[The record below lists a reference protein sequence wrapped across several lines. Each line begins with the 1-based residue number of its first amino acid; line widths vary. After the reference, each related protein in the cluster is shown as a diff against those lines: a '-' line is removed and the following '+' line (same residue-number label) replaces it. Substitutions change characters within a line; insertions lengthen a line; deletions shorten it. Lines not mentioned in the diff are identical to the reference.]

1 MASYD
6 FDLVVIGAGSG
17 GTRASRLSAGFGARV
32 AVVEEGRL
40 GGTCV
45 NVGCIPKKLFVYASH
60 YGEDF
65 ADAAAYGWD
74 VGPRRFD
81 FARLRK
87 HKDAEIARL
96 NGVYARILDDA
107 GVTRID
113 GRARLVDEHSVA
125 VGERRVTGDGGER
138 RLTAGVGE
146 RRLTAEH
153 ILIATGGWPSLPKTP
168 GIEHAMSS
176 NEVFVLDAP
185 PERVVVV
192 GGGYIAV
199 EFAGIFHGMGAATTQ
214 LYRGDLFLRGFD
226 GDVRRALAS
235 EMKKRGIDLR
245 FRSDVTRI
253 EKSGSSLRLTL
264 SDGSSLDTDAILY
277 ATGRAPNTRGL
288 GLEALG
294 VATGAGGEIV
304 VDDYSRSSVPSVWA
318 IGDVTDR
325 LNLTPV
331 ALHEGICFARTVF
344 GGQPTKPD
352 HRDVP
357 TAVFS
362 TPSIGTVGLTE
373 EEARAQHGDVLV
385 FKASFKPLRHTLT
398 GRDEQTLVKL
408 VVDRA
413 SDRVLG
419 AHMLGPEAGEI
430 IQGIGIAVKCGVT
443 KAQLDSTIG
452 IHPTTAEEFVTL
464 RQPA

>member
-1 MASYD
+1 MAFD

-32 AVVEEGRL
+32 AVVEDGRL

-96 NGVYARILDDA
+96 NGVYARILDEA

-113 GRARLVDEHSVA
+113 GRARLVDAHTVA
-125 VGERRVTGDGGER
+125 VGDRHI
-138 RLTAGVGE
+138 
-146 RRLTAEH
+146 TAEH

-168 GIEHAMSS
+168 GIEHALSS
-176 NEVFVLDAP
+176 NEVFALDAL
-185 PERVVVV
+185 PERVTVV

-235 EMKKRGIDLR
+235 EMRKRGIDLR
-245 FRSDVTRI
+245 FGSDVTRI
-253 EKSGSSLRLTL
+253 EKTGAGLRLTL
-264 SDGSSLDTDAILY
+264 NDGSALETDAVLY

-294 VATGAGGEIV
+294 VKTGAGGEIV

-344 GGQPTKPD
+344 GKQPTRPD

-385 FKASFKPLRHTLT
+385 FRSSFKPLRHTLT

-408 VVDRA
+408 VVDRTT
-413 SDRVLG
+413 DRVLG

-430 IQGIGIAVKCGVT
+430 IQGLGVAVKCGAT

-464 RQPA
+464 RQPV

>member
-1 MASYD
+1 MAYD

-96 NGVYARILDDA
+96 NGVYARILDEA

-113 GRARLVDEHSVA
+113 GRARLVDAHTVA
-125 VGERRVTGDGGER
+125 VGDRHI
-138 RLTAGVGE
+138 
-146 RRLTAEH
+146 TAEH

-168 GIEHAMSS
+168 GIEHALSS
-176 NEVFVLDAP
+176 NEVFALDAL
-185 PERVVVV
+185 PERVTVV

-226 GDVRRALAS
+226 GDVRQALAS
-235 EMKKRGIDLR
+235 EMRKRGIDLR
-245 FRSDVTRI
+245 FGSDVTRI
-253 EKSGSSLRLTL
+253 EKTGSGLRLTL
-264 SDGSSLDTDAILY
+264 NDGSALETDAVLY

-294 VATGAGGEIV
+294 VKTGAGGEIV

-344 GGQPTKPD
+344 GKQPTQPD

-362 TPSIGTVGLTE
+362 TPSIGSVGLTE
-373 EEARAQHGDVLV
+373 EEARKSHGDVLV
-385 FKASFKPLRHTLT
+385 FRSSFKPLRHTLT

-408 VVDRA
+408 IVDRRT
-413 SDRVLG
+413 DRVLG

-430 IQGIGIAVKCGVT
+430 IQGLGVAVKCGAT

-464 RQPA
+464 RQPV

>member
-1 MASYD
+1 MAYDD
-6 FDLVVIGAGSG
+6 FDLVVIGGGSA

-32 AVVEEGRL
+32 AVVEESRL

-65 ADAAAYGWD
+65 ADAAAYGWE

-87 HKDAEIARL
+87 HKDTEIARL

-113 GRARLVDEHSVA
+113 GRARLVDAHTVA
-125 VGERRVTGDGGER
+125 VG
-138 RLTAGVGE
+138 A

-153 ILIATGGWPSLPKTP
+153 LLIATGGWPSLPNTP
-168 GIEHAMSS
+168 GIEHALSS
-176 NEVFVLDAP
+176 NEVFALDTL
-185 PERVVVV
+185 PERITIV
-192 GGGYIAV
+192 GGGYVAV
-199 EFAGIFHGMGAATTQ
+199 EFAGIFHGMGAATTL
-214 LYRGDLFLRGFD
+214 LYRGELFLRGFD

-235 EMKKRGIDLR
+235 EMRKRGIDLR

-253 EKSGSSLRLTL
+253 EKSASGLRLTL
-264 SDGSSLDTDAILY
+264 NDGSTLESDAVLY
-277 ATGRAPNTRGL
+277 ATGRAPNTRDL

-294 VATGAGGEIV
+294 VKLGLRGEIV

-344 GGQPTKPD
+344 GDQPTRPD

-362 TPSIGTVGLTE
+362 TPTIGTVGLTE
-373 EEARAQHGDVLV
+373 EEARAAHGDVLV
-385 FKASFKPLRHTLT
+385 FRASFKPLRHTLT

-408 VVDRA
+408 VVDRKT
-413 SDRVLG
+413 DRVLG
-419 AHMLGPEAGEI
+419 AHMLGSEAGEI
-430 IQGIGIAVKCGVT
+430 IQGLGVAVKCGVT

-464 RQPA
+464 RQPV

>member
-1 MASYD
+1 MPSYD

-17 GTRASRLSAGFGARV
+17 GVRASRLSAGFGARV

-45 NVGCIPKKLFVYASH
+45 NLGCIPKKLFVYAAH

-65 ADAAAYGWD
+65 ADAAAYGWEI
-74 VGPRRFD
+74 GAPRFD

-87 HKDAEIARL
+87 HKDVEIARL
-96 NGVYARILDDA
+96 NGVYAKLLDEA
-107 GVTRID
+107 GVTRIA
-113 GRARLVDEHSVA
+113 GRARLVDAHTVA
-125 VGERRVTGDGGER
+125 VGERRV
-138 RLTAGVGE
+138 
-146 RRLTAEH
+146 TAEH
-153 ILIATGGWPSLPKTP
+153 ILIATGGWPSLPSTP
-168 GIEHAMSS
+168 GIEHALTS
-176 NEVFVLDAP
+176 NEVFGLDRL

-214 LYRGDLFLRGFD
+214 LYRRELFLRGFD
-226 GDVRRALAS
+226 GDVRRVLAD
-235 EMKKRGIDLR
+235 EMRKRGIDLR
-245 FRSDVTRI
+245 VDSDVARI
-253 EKSGSSLRLTL
+253 EKTGAGLRVTL
-264 SDGSSLDTDAILY
+264 ADGSALETDAILY
-277 ATGRAPNTRGL
+277 ATGRAPNTHGL
-288 GLEALG
+288 GLDALG

-304 VDDYSRSSVPSVWA
+304 VDEYSRTSVPNVWA

-344 GGQPTKPD
+344 GKLPTKPD
-352 HRDVP
+352 DRDVP

-373 EEARAQHGDVLV
+373 EDARERTPSPGDVLV

-398 GRDEQTLVKL
+398 GRDEKTLVKL
-408 VVDRA
+408 VVDRKT
-413 SDRVLG
+413 DRVLG
-419 AHMLGPEAGEI
+419 AHMVGPEAGEI
-430 IQGIGIAVKCGVT
+430 LQGLGVAVKCGVT
-443 KAQLDSTIG
+443 KAQLDTTIG

-464 RQPA
+464 RQPVA

>member
-1 MASYD
+1 MSSYD

-32 AVVEEGRL
+32 AVVEESRL

-96 NGVYARILDDA
+96 NGVYARLLDEA

-113 GRARLVDEHSVA
+113 GRARLVDAHSVA
-125 VGERRVTGDGGER
+125 
-138 RLTAGVGE
+138 VGE

-168 GIEHAMSS
+168 GIEHVLSS
-176 NEVFVLDAP
+176 NEVFALDALP
-185 PERVVVV
+185 GRVTVV

-214 LYRGDLFLRGFD
+214 LYRGELFLRGFD

-235 EMKKRGIDLR
+235 EMQKRGIDLR

-264 SDGSSLDTDAILY
+264 GDGSSLDTDAILY
-277 ATGRAPNTRGL
+277 ATGRLPNTHGL

-294 VATGAGGEIV
+294 VTTGASGEIV

-344 GGQPTKPD
+344 GGAPTKPD

-362 TPSIGTVGLTE
+362 TPSIGSVGLTE
-373 EEARAQHGDVLV
+373 EDARERHGDVHV
-385 FKASFKPLRHTLT
+385 FRSSFRPLRHTLT

-408 VVDRA
+408 VVDRNT
-413 SDRVLG
+413 DRVLG

-430 IQGIGIAVKCGVT
+430 IQGLGVAVKCGVT

-464 RQPA
+464 RQPV

>member
-1 MASYD
+1 MFD
-6 FDLVVIGAGSG
+6 FDLVVVGAGSG
-17 GTRASRLSAGFGARV
+17 GTRASRLSAGYGARV
-32 AVVEEGRL
+32 AVVEESRL

-45 NVGCIPKKLFVYASH
+45 NLGCIPKKLFVYAAH

-65 ADAAAYGWD
+65 ADAAAYGWE

-81 FARLRK
+81 FASLRK
-87 HKDAEIARL
+87 NKDVEIARL
-96 NGVYARILDDA
+96 NGVYAKLLDDA

-113 GRARLVDEHSVA
+113 GRARLVDAHTVA
-125 VGERRVTGDGGER
+125 VGERRIS
-138 RLTAGVGE
+138 
-146 RRLTAEH
+146 AEH
-153 ILIATGGWPSLPKTP
+153 ILVATGGWPSLPKTP
-168 GIEHAMSS
+168 GIEHAITS
-176 NEVFVLDAP
+176 NEVFGLERL

-214 LYRGDLFLRGFD
+214 LYRGELFLRGFD
-226 GDVRRALAS
+226 GAVRRALAA
-235 EMKKRGIDLR
+235 EMRKRGIDLR
-245 FRSDVTRI
+245 FGADVARI
-253 EKSGSSLRLTL
+253 EKTRGGLRLAL
-264 SDGSSLDTDAILY
+264 NDGAALEADAVLY

-288 GLEALG
+288 GLDALG
-294 VATGAGGEIV
+294 VRTGTGGEIA
-304 VDDYSRSSVPSVWA
+304 VDDYSRTSVPSVWA

-325 LNLTPV
+325 INLTPV

-344 GGQPTKPD
+344 GGAPTKPD

-362 TPSIGTVGLTE
+362 TPNIGTVGLTE
-373 EEARAQHGDVLV
+373 EDARERSGPGGVLV
-385 FKASFKPLRHTLT
+385 FESSFKPLRHTLT

-430 IQGIGIAVKCGVT
+430 VQGLGVAVKCGVT
-443 KAQLDSTIG
+443 KAQLDTTIG

-464 RQPA
+464 RQPVA

>member
-1 MASYD
+1 MAYD

-17 GTRASRLSAGFGARV
+17 GTRASRLSAGYGARV
-32 AVVEEGRL
+32 AVVEESRL

-45 NVGCIPKKLFVYASH
+45 NVGCIPKKLFVYAAH
-60 YGEDF
+60 YGDDF
-65 ADAAAYGWD
+65 ADAAAFGWE

-81 FARLRK
+81 FARLRE
-87 HKDAEIARL
+87 HKDAEITRL
-96 NGVYARILDDA
+96 NGFYAKLLDEA
-107 GVTRID
+107 GVARID
-113 GRARLVDEHSVA
+113 GRARLADAHTVA
-125 VGERRVTGDGGER
+125 VG
-138 RLTAGVGE
+138 A

-153 ILIATGGWPSLPKTP
+153 ILVATGSWPSLPATP
-168 GIEHAMSS
+168 GIEHAITS
-176 NEVFVLDAP
+176 NDVFGLDAL
-185 PERVVVV
+185 PERVVIV

-199 EFAGIFHGMGAATTQ
+199 EFAGIFHGMGAHTTQ

-226 GDVRRALAS
+226 GAVRRGLAA
-235 EMKKRGIDLR
+235 EMRKRGIDVR
-245 FRSDVTRI
+245 FRADVARI
-253 EKSGSSLRLTL
+253 EKTGAGLRLTL
-264 SDGSSLDTDAILY
+264 NDGSSLEADAVLY
-277 ATGRAPNTRGL
+277 ATGRTPNTRGL
-288 GLEALG
+288 GLEAAG
-294 VATGAGGEIV
+294 VATGPGGEIA
-304 VDDYSRSSVPSVWA
+304 VDEYSRTNVPSIWA

-344 GGQPTKPD
+344 GGAPTKPD

-373 EEARAQHGDVLV
+373 EEARERHGDVFV
-385 FKASFKPLRHTLT
+385 FQSSFRPLRHTLT

-430 IQGIGIAVKCGVT
+430 IQGLGVAVKSGVS
-443 KAQLDSTIG
+443 KAQLDATIG
-452 IHPTTAEEFVTL
+452 IHPTSAEEFVTL
-464 RQPA
+464 RQPVAAP

>member
-1 MASYD
+1 MAYD

-32 AVVEEGRL
+32 AVVEESRL

-65 ADAAAYGWD
+65 ADAAAFGWD
-74 VGPRRFD
+74 VPKPRFD

-87 HKDAEIARL
+87 NKDAEIERL
-96 NGVYARILDDA
+96 NGVYAELLDDA

-113 GRARLVDEHSVA
+113 GRARLVDAHSVA
-125 VGERRVTGDGGER
+125 VGERRVT
-138 RLTAGVGE
+138 T
-146 RRLTAEH
+146 EH
-153 ILIATGGWPSLPKTP
+153 ILVATGGWPSLPKTP
-168 GIEHAMSS
+168 GIEYALSS
-176 NEVFVLDAP
+176 NEVFALDAL

-199 EFAGIFHGMGAATTQ
+199 EFAGIFHGMGAHTTQ

-226 GDVRRALAS
+226 GDVRRSLAS
-235 EMKKRGIDLR
+235 EMRKRDIDLR
-245 FRSDVTRI
+245 FQSDVTRI
-253 EKSGSSLRLTL
+253 EKTSAGLRLTL
-264 SDGSSLDTDAILY
+264 NDGSTLDTDAVLY

-294 VATGAGGEIV
+294 VATGKGGEIL
-304 VDDYSRSSVPSVWA
+304 VDDYSRSSVPNVWA

-325 LNLTPV
+325 MNLTPV

-344 GGQPTKPD
+344 GGAPTKPD

-362 TPSIGTVGLTE
+362 TPTIGSIGLTE
-373 EEARAQHGDVLV
+373 EEARERHGDVLV
-385 FKASFKPLRHTLT
+385 FRSSFKPLRHTLT

-430 IQGIGIAVKCGVT
+430 IQGIGVAVKCGVS

-464 RQPA
+464 RQPV

>member
-1 MASYD
+1 MATYD

-32 AVVEEGRL
+32 AVVEESRL

-45 NVGCIPKKLFVYASH
+45 NVGCIPKKLFVYAAH

-65 ADAAAYGWD
+65 ADAAAYGWEI
-74 VGPRRFD
+74 GAPRFD

-87 HKDAEIARL
+87 HKDVEIARL
-96 NGVYARILDDA
+96 NGVYARLLDDA

-113 GRARLVDEHSVA
+113 GRARLVDAHTVA
-125 VGERRVTGDGGER
+125 VGERR
-138 RLTAGVGE
+138 LS
-146 RRLTAEH
+146 AEH
-153 ILIATGGWPSLPKTP
+153 ILIATGGWPSLPSTP
-168 GIEHAMSS
+168 GIEHALTS
-176 NEVFVLDAP
+176 NEVFRLDRL

-214 LYRGDLFLRGFD
+214 LYRGELFLRGFD
-226 GDVRRALAS
+226 GDVRRALAD
-235 EMKKRGIDLR
+235 EMTKRGVDLR
-245 FRSDVTRI
+245 FQSDVARI
-253 EKSGSSLRLTL
+253 EKTGAGLRLTL
-264 SDGSSLDTDAILY
+264 RDGATLETDAVLY

-294 VATGAGGEIV
+294 VKTGPAGEIL
-304 VDDYSRSSVPSVWA
+304 VDAYSRTSAPSIWA

-344 GGQPTKPD
+344 GQQPTKPD

-373 EEARAQHGDVLV
+373 EEARARKPSEARRAASGASEGTSDGDVLV
-385 FKASFKPLRHTLT
+385 FKSSFKPLRHTLT
-398 GRDEQTLVKL
+398 GRDEKTLVKL
-408 VVDRA
+408 VVDRK

-419 AHMLGPEAGEI
+419 AHMVGPEAGEI
-430 IQGIGIAVKCGVT
+430 LQGLGVAVKCGVT
-443 KAQLDSTIG
+443 KAQLDTTIG
-452 IHPTTAEEFVTL
+452 IHPTSAEEFVTL
-464 RQPA
+464 RQPV

>member
-1 MASYD
+1 MAYD

-17 GTRASRLSAGFGARV
+17 GTRASRLSAGYGARV
-32 AVVEEGRL
+32 AVVEESRL

-45 NVGCIPKKLFVYASH
+45 NLGCIPKKLFVHAAH

-65 ADAAAYGWD
+65 ADAAAYGWE

-87 HKDAEIARL
+87 NKDVEIARL
-96 NGVYARILDDA
+96 NGVYAKLLDDA

-113 GRARLVDEHSVA
+113 GRARLVDAHTVA
-125 VGERRVTGDGGER
+125 VGERRIS
-138 RLTAGVGE
+138 
-146 RRLTAEH
+146 AEH
-153 ILIATGGWPSLPKTP
+153 ILVASGGWPSLPQTP
-168 GIEHAMSS
+168 GIEHAITS
-176 NEVFVLDAP
+176 NEVFGLERL

-199 EFAGIFHGMGAATTQ
+199 EFAGIFHGMGAHTTQ
-214 LYRGDLFLRGFD
+214 LYRGELFLRGFD
-226 GDVRRALAS
+226 GSVRRALAV
-235 EMKKRGIDLR
+235 EMRKRGVDLR
-245 FRSDVTRI
+245 FGADVARI
-253 EKSGSSLRLTL
+253 EKTHGGLRLTL
-264 SDGSSLDTDAILY
+264 NDGSALEADAVLY

-288 GLEALG
+288 GLDAVG
-294 VATGAGGEIV
+294 VKTGTSGEIL
-304 VDDYSRSSVPSVWA
+304 VDDYSRTSVPSVWA

-325 LNLTPV
+325 INLTPV

-344 GGQPTKPD
+344 GGAPTKPD
-352 HRDVP
+352 YRDVP

-373 EEARAQHGDVLV
+373 EEARERHGDVLV
-385 FKASFKPLRHTLT
+385 FQSSFKPLRHTLT

-430 IQGIGIAVKCGVT
+430 VQGLGVAVKCGIT
-443 KAQLDSTIG
+443 KAQLDTTIG
-452 IHPTTAEEFVTL
+452 IHPTSAEEFVTL
-464 RQPA
+464 RQPVSAP